1 MGEDRVEFGKW
12 REALP
17 SCTGITMCPLL
28 GLRNDSICDAEL
40 DLGKP
45 TEIGKIFAGFQKYL
59 HQRRAKVA

>member
-1 MGEDRVEFGKW
+1 
-12 REALP
+12 
-17 SCTGITMCPLL
+17 MCPLL